1 MAWEGFPCILKVHR
15 IVPDRGR
22 ERDHETTVLAFFMS
36 SFSVG
41 RAGTYS
47 EKQSPN
53 TVGIK
58 GVTSQKV

>member
-47 EKQSPN
+47 EKTIP
-53 TVGIK
+53 
-58 GVTSQKV
+58 